1 MDSMSSWSGANSFLS
16 TRPNSYIRNEG
27 MSVFM
32 PLSFLLGQESKHAT
46 EANSITMSN
55 EETYICE
62 QNEVLEAGIKMSLL
76 LEADNLLKVGVIY
89 VGINTKQAL
98 EYCLHYFLEVWRERC
113 ALTKGNQTPD
123 QIPIYH
129 S

>member
-1 MDSMSSWSGANSFLS
+1 MKACQFLCHFPFYLAKKVSMQ
-16 TRPNSYIRNEG
+16 P
-27 MSVFM
+27 
-32 PLSFLLGQESKHAT
+32 

-62 QNEVLEAGIKMSLL
+62 QNEVLEAGVKMSLL
-76 LEADNLLKVGVIY
+76 LEADNLLKVRVIY

-113 ALTKGNQTPD
+113 ALTKGKPNSRSD
-123 QIPIYH
+123 SILDCSNIMC
-129 S
+129 